1 MRKRIL
7 AAVAVTALAAFS
19 LPAAASA
26 DWAGPTGPAALTAPP
41 ALPAGSLWGV
51 GGAPACQTVATT
63 PQAPAGETVIL
74 VGQPGRRVEW
84 CGAYARIGAG
94 GSLSLPGGVP
104 GEWLSVEQYARQ
116 TGQSVTVAYQP
127 TGSVVVYLS

>member
-1 MRKRIL
+1 
-7 AAVAVTALAAFS
+7 V
-19 LPAAASA
+19 
-26 DWAGPTGPAALTAPP
+26 
-41 ALPAGSLWGV
+41 PAGSLWGV

-94 GSLSLPGGVP
+94 GALWLPGGIP
-104 GEWLSVEQYARQ
+104 GEWLRPAQYARQ
-116 TGQSVTVAYQP
+116 TGQTVTVVTQP
-127 TGSVVVYLS
+127 DGQVMVYLSS